1 MKLPTW
7 YKAKNGKWVTL
18 TYFPD
23 GEVGLTMQQAIDQGL
38 VQGYGMGMG
47 HLDEK
52 KIYHDGRHRFL
63 LREEPR

>member
-1 MKLPTW
+1 
-7 YKAKNGKWVTL
+7 
-18 TYFPD
+18 
-23 GEVGLTMQQAIDQGL
+23 MQQAIDQGL

-63 LREEPR
+63 LREEP